1 MWAFATVEAKNGLL
15 MKAVA
20 RSAVEIIGEFSA
32 QESANTVW
40 AFIKL
45 EREDEG
51 LVTAVANR
59 TLEILGE
66 FDVQKLSNT
75 VWAFAKVEVLGRRRG
90 TEKGRPTSTVHSQQ
104 GAGVER
110 GRKSK
115 PRPDMRQ

>member
-1 MWAFATVEAKNGLL
+1 M
-15 MKAVA
+15 
-20 RSAVEIIGEFSA
+20 
-32 QESANTVW
+32 
-40 AFIKL
+40 
-45 EREDEG
+45 ERKDEG

-66 FDVQKLSNT
+66 FDDAQKLSNT

-110 GRKSK
+110 GRNPK
-115 PRPDMRQ
+115 PRPDIRQ